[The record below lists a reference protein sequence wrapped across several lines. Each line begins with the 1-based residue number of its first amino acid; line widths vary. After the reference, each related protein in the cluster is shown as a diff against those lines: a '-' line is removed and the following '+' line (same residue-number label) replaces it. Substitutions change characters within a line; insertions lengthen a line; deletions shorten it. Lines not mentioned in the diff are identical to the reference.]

1 MWWIRHLPYTVDQ
14 RNLFLR
20 LLVAGIVLLA
30 GSCREGE
37 SPTVSSTPLYETAW
51 PPGVDGLLEWGNVGD
66 SIFASS
72 GKEGSY
78 LLTVWKWKGD
88 VLVESVSAPVPK
100 CIQVVPASQG
110 LCVMAL
116 DPGDNY
122 SDWPYCVFDF
132 KEGKVI
138 EKWPTPGW
146 YIKLAAANSNGSLIA
161 LVATEDVSSPPP
173 GYDFEVSS
181 AKVGILDV
189 SKKELR
195 WRGLVSGPF
204 GEDACLTSVA
214 VTDDGRYIAVAGWS
228 NGVAM
233 VDCEAGKVL
242 WSIRPR
248 EELSSGYAVFSPD
261 SKVVYAAGSEGCV
274 YGMDVTTG
282 TVLSARYATRS
293 GKYEELNRIEAVAIS
308 KDGEWLAAGVCPDGE
323 VYLWNLKDSSRPR
336 IFLHNPP
343 GVMGTV
349 LILSFSPDAR
359 RLASVGKG
367 GLKIWQV
374 KD

>member
-1 MWWIRHLPYTVDQ
+1 MLWINKLADAAHCPRLS
-14 RNLFLR
+14 LR
-20 LLVAGIVLLA
+20 LLAGIGLLIV
-30 GSCREGE
+30 SCDNGGR
-37 SPTVSSTPLYETAW
+37 PTVFSRPLYETPW
-51 PPGVDGLLEWGNVGD
+51 PPGVSGLLEWGNPGD

-72 GKEGSY
+72 DKGESH
-78 LLTVWKWKGD
+78 LLTVWRWKGD
-88 VLVESVSAPVPK
+88 VLVESVSASLPK
-100 CIQVVPASQG
+100 CLHVVPASQG

-132 KEGKVI
+132 KEGKVVK
-138 EKWPTPGW
+138 EWPTPEW
-146 YIKLAAANSNGSLIA
+146 YVGLAGASPNGKFIA
-161 LVATEDVSSPPP
+161 LAATEDFSHPPP
-173 GYDFEVSS
+173 GYDPLIDRV
-181 AKVGILDV
+181 KVGIIDV
-189 SKKELR
+189 SKKELS
-195 WRGLVSGPF
+195 WPALLSGRGS
-204 GEDACLTSVA
+204 LTLRSVA

-323 VYLWNLKDSSRPR
+323 VYLWNLKDNSRPR

-367 GLKIWQV
+367 GLKIWKV